1 VWFGIIIAMNLQ
13 TSFLTPPFGFALFYL
28 RSVAAREDY
37 TDRVTR
43 QRIPAVTTTQIY
55 KGSIAFIVLQ
65 VIMVSAIIA
74 FPGLVTGNL
83 GDKAE
88 VDESAVMDML
98 EQTRSDDSWG
108 SSDEDEADPADDA
121 PAEDEA
127 VDPIKAIEEAAR
139 QGQ

>member
-1 VWFGIIIAMNLQ
+1 
-13 TSFLTPPFGFALFYL
+13 
-28 RSVAAREDY
+28 VAAREDY

-55 KGSIAFIVLQ
+55 KGSIAFIILQ
-65 VIMVSAIIA
+65 VIMVAAIIA

-83 GDKAE
+83 GEKAH

-108 SSDEDEADPADDA
+108 TSEEPENQEPVADETPA
-121 PAEDEA
+121 AEQE
-127 VDPIKAIEEAAR
+127 VDPVKAIEDAAK